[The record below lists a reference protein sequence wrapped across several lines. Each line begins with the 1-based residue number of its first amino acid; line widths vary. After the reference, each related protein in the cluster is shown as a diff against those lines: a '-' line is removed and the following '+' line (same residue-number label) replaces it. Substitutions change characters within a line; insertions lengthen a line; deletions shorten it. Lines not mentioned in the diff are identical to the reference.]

1 MNYVIWDVETDSAD
15 TNYATIIEIG
25 ALLLDENFREK
36 ERFSARCRIPQ
47 DRVPSATALCVNRS
61 SIDLLTKQN
70 LSHYQMLN
78 QIEAKFKEW
87 SPATFLGYSSI
98 NFDDEVIRKEFFKTL
113 REPYITNTKGNV
125 RHDAL
130 NIVRAAFAVNPEVL
144 NTELNHKGN
153 ISMKLESL
161 GRMNGYDTE
170 AAHSALF
177 DSELCGKILSEI
189 KKKQTNLW
197 DDYLRTSSKQSVE
210 EIIKNE
216 TILTINEYFY
226 SRSRLY
232 LVAPLHPSN
241 CIHPKYKWGQGVDIR
256 IDVEPLF
263 KLSYQELKKEMQK
276 TPKFLRTIRSNK
288 APIIIDA
295 SYGMKVEPYSAISP
309 ELLRKRAEMVKSNAK
324 FAQDVCNILKE
335 NAEEKMQTSSQEDI
349 EPEESIYSRGFI
361 KDNDKFLFPKFHAAD
376 WKEKFSML
384 EKFEDQRMKYFG
396 EKLIF
401 NEAPEILP
409 ETTQKRIK
417 KQIKDRL
424 FSMNKEKWL
433 TLPAAENEIDNLRE
447 NKQLFSFKSEEEKL
461 NFLDDID
468 KYYKFLRDKYESA

>member
-25 ALLLDENFREK
+25 ALLLDENFKEK

-130 NIVRAAFAVNPEVL
+130 NIVRAAFAVNPEIL
-144 NTELNHKGN
+144 KTELNAKGN
-153 ISMKLESL
+153 VSMKLESL

-189 KKKQTNLW
+189 KEKQTNLW
-197 DDYLRTSSKQSVE
+197 DEYLRTSSKQSVE

-232 LVAPLHPSN
+232 LIAPLHPSN
-241 CIHPKYKWGQGVDIR
+241 CIHPVYKWGQGVDIR

-295 SYGMKVEPYSAISP
+295 SYGMKVEPYSAIGP

-349 EPEESIYSRGFI
+349 EPEESIYTGFAT
-361 KDNDKFLFPKFHAAD
+361 DNDKFLFPKFHAAD

-396 EKLIF
+396 ERLIF

-409 ETTQKRIK
+409 DTTQKKIK

-447 NKQLFSFKSEEEKL
+447 KKELFSFKSEGEKL
-461 NFLDDID
+461 NFLEDVD

>member
-87 SPATFLGYSSI
+87 SPACFLGYSSI

-130 NIVRAAFAVNPEVL
+130 NIVRAAFAINPEVL
-144 NTELNHKGN
+144 NTELNAKGN

-189 KKKQTNLW
+189 KEKQTNLW

-210 EIIKNE
+210 EIIKKSCNPLSSSE
-216 TILTINEYFY
+216 FEYLSKKNCIILDVRSKFDF
-226 SRSRLY
+226 SRSHIPKSLFIG
-232 LVAPLHPSN
+232 LEGNFAPWAGSV
-241 CIHPKYKWGQGVDIR
+241 IGDI
-256 IDVEPLF
+256 
-263 KLSYQELKKEMQK
+263 K
-276 TPKFLRTIRSNK
+276 TPI
-288 APIIIDA
+288 
-295 SYGMKVEPYSAISP
+295 
-309 ELLRKRAEMVKSNAK
+309 LLV
-324 FAQDVCNILKE
+324 
-335 NAEEKMQTSSQEDI
+335 T
-349 EPEESIYSRGFI
+349 
-361 KDNDKFLFPKFHAAD
+361 DK
-376 WKEKFSML
+376 
-384 EKFEDQRMKYFG
+384 
-396 EKLIF
+396 
-401 NEAPEILP
+401 
-409 ETTQKRIK
+409 
-417 KQIKDRL
+417 
-424 FSMNKEKWL
+424 NKEKETIKRLARVGFDNILGYLYDGIEGWVKNGRKIDSINNVNADEIL
-433 TLPAAENEIDNLRE
+433 TKPLEIIDVRTPAEHLKKHVESSINLPLNNYKK
-447 NKQLFSFKSEEEKL
+447 NKLKTLSNNPFYVHCQSGYRSLIYLSILKKSGIHNGLNVKGGFKSIEKL
-461 NFLDDID
+461 LD
-468 KYYKFLRDKYESA
+468 